1 MIMKSRIAFC
11 FACFLALNTAV
22 WAQETD
28 QKDKS
33 EKIDA
38 SPSIEE
44 QMAKLV
50 ALGPGVHNVKKDKK
64 GRILSCIVVGQSRI
78 STALGKS
85 KGLEVAR
92 DKAGL
97 ACSAEFVKW
106 LKEDVKIFQS
116 TDDETIILLTGE
128 EGGENESILE
138 SAKAVEKSTK
148 KIESVS
154 TGLIRGLLILHKE
167 VDSADKTYTLVK
179 GWKAETA
186 DAAKKI
192 DDKSPKDSIKSAS
205 KKKQDKNIEDEAVT
219 SKAADAFLLN
229 PK

>member
-1 MIMKSRIAFC
+1 MKSRIACC
-11 FACFLALNTAV
+11 FAGFLALNTATT

-28 QKDKS
+28 ITDKT
-33 EKIDA
+33 KKVDT
-38 SPSIEE
+38 SPSTEE

-64 GRILSCIVVGQSRI
+64 GRIVSCIVVGQSRI
-78 STALGKS
+78 STALGKA

-116 TDDETIILLTGE
+116 TEDETIILLTGE

-154 TGLIRGLLILHKE
+154 TGLIRGLLVLHKE
-167 VDSADKTYTLVK
+167 VDSADKTYTIVK
-179 GWKAETA
+179 GWKADTA
-186 DAAKKI
+186 DAVKRI
-192 DDKSPKDSIKSAS
+192 DDKSPKDSNKSVP
-205 KKKQDKNIEDEAVT
+205 KKKQDKNIEDETVT
-219 SKAADAFLLN
+219 SKAADAFFSK